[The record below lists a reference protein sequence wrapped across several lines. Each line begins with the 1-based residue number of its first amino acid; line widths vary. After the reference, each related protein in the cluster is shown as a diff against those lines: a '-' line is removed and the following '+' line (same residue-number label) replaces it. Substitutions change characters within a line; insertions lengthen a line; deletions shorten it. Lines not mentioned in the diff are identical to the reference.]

1 MCEIKKKLDLAGGI
15 TKGRQASMGAG
26 GNYAYR
32 GIDDIYAAIC
42 GLTADHG
49 LAMYPRMV
57 ERQIDYQTNERGKIQ
72 THYHVTMEIDLV
84 SAVDNSQQMLRTYG
98 ESIDSG
104 DKGSGKAQSYAMKM
118 ACIMAFQ
125 IPTHGEM
132 DTEAFEAN
140 LGPAFVERKPEP
152 APAMHP
158 EAHEMRPTHAEP
170 KMPSPLPPSPAAV
183 AVAAMMADM
192 GNRVDEAIAEAK
204 AKKTRGPN
212 KPKDVLTEAYDPTR
226 DAAETARQ
234 IQQAVNDKAE
244 ANGTMP
250 EVVVVPDE
258 PVTGRIMAA
267 TTFDALYKLA
277 QETDGNVIAKTCII
291 DRAKELF
298 AGAQSRAEVKAG
310 YDLVSALGD
319 DGLKKSANLA
329 WARAGAA
336 KQGAHVVG

>member
-1 MCEIKKKLDLAGGI
+1 MSVANHVNVAMCEIKKKLDLAGGI

-132 DTEAFEAN
+132 DTDAFEAN
-140 LGPAFVERKPEP
+140 LGPAFVERKPDPLP
-152 APAMHP
+152 A
-158 EAHEMRPTHAEP
+158 
-170 KMPSPLPPSPAAV
+170 PPSPAAV
-183 AVAAMMADM
+183 AVAAVVADM
-192 GNRVDEAIAEAK
+192 GNKVDEAIAEAK

-336 KQGAHVVG
+336 KQGATVVTG